1 MKLDITSLQGAI
13 EAAAESLAFY
23 KANVKVD
30 GAPMRVARSASVK
43 GFELVYEVS
52 IKMIR
57 RQLDEISSVPGE
69 VCEMSFPDQMRDA
82 QSKGL
87 IRDVVSFRRYRE
99 LRNISSHT
107 YDAIKAVKIAESLPN
122 LLDDARYLVEQ
133 LQHYN
138 DSHAD

>member
-13 EAAAESLAFY
+13 EAAGESLAFY
-23 KANVKVD
+23 KANINAD
-30 GAPMRVARSASVK
+30 GVPMRVARSASVK

-57 RQLDEISSVPGE
+57 RHLTEISGVPGE
-69 VCEMSFPDQMRDA
+69 VNEMSFPDQMRDA
-82 QSKGL
+82 QAKGL
-87 IRDVVSFRRYRE
+87 IRDVASFRRYRE

-107 YDAIKAVKIAESLPN
+107 YDAIKAVKIADSLPS
-122 LLDDARYLVEQ
+122 LLDDARHLLDQ
-133 LQHYN
+133 LQRHN